1 MLHWKE
7 SPSKY
12 LTVTILSCLWLK
24 FEAGEERAPA
34 KGVDNVGSLPKPKIQ
49 TEALSSFAMFLN
61 SAKRC

>member
-34 KGVDNVGSLPKPKIQ
+34 KGVDNVGSLPKPKI
-49 TEALSSFAMFLN
+49 
-61 SAKRC
+61 